1 MDEVTASQAAALTGL
16 SERTIR
22 RKIAAGEI
30 PARHVAS
37 NRFAIKVADLPIRQS
52 PDDLVARLEE
62 LEHRVRLL
70 ELQLRSSRLASRAA
84 PPASTPTTMRGHGMD
99 GAETPALAELLMQL
113 AHETDR
119 LMPVLMSLMGHDVHA
134 ADATVSMTPHISV
147 EARHVPRQVRQRRRA
162 SAGAGSA

>member
-37 NRFAIKVADLPIRQS
+37 NRFAIKVTDLPIRRS

-70 ELQLRSSRLASRAA
+70 ELQLRSSRLATRAVA
-84 PPASTPTTMRGHGMD
+84 SNGAASTLRPQGID
-99 GAETPALAELLMQL
+99 GPETPALAELLMQL

-119 LMPVLMSLMGHDVHA
+119 LMPVLMSLMGHDGHA
-134 ADATVSMTPHISV
+134 MGTVGVDEAARISV
-147 EARHVPRQVRQRRRA
+147 PSPHLQRQVRSRRRA
-162 SAGAGSA
+162 SAGSA